1 MAFDNYDD
9 IKVGDVIECFDVE
22 EVQFD
27 PVVETSSPARI
38 PARREV
44 APP

>member
-22 EVQFD
+22 EVQS
-27 PVVETSSPARI
+27 TL
-38 PARREV
+38 
-44 APP
+44 